1 MSMDE
6 EERVPSAARYACSAC
21 VNAGRQPS
29 SSSLSSPLTN
39 RYRRHFSFPRYRD
52 NHASM
57 GGKSFGFQRGI
68 SCV

>member
-29 SSSLSSPLTN
+29 SSSPLTN